1 MIKFLIVTAAAFLF
15 SFSLPPKSIYTVRM
29 KDIDGRVI
37 ELEKFR
43 GKKMVFIILSGK
55 ETDSAIN
62 DLSSFNSKYKDSTI
76 VIGVLSA
83 EDGFVE
89 ADKDSV
95 KKVFKTKCPDVILTE
110 RMHTRKT
117 SADQS
122 ELMQWFT
129 HVDQNLHFDND
140 ITGAG
145 RKFFIDEAGELYGS
159 LGPQALLSSAL
170 IHRVMSRPSKA
181 KGANQNAEQ
190 SLHQN

>member
-1 MIKFLIVTAAAFLF
+1 MIKFLIVISAAFLF

-37 ELEKFR
+37 ELVKFR

-62 DLSSFNSKYKDSTI
+62 DLSGFSAQYKDSAI
-76 VIGVLSA
+76 VIGVLSV

-95 KKVFKTKCPDVILTE
+95 KNVFNIKCPDVILTE
-110 RMHTRKT
+110 SMYTRKAST
-117 SADQS
+117 DQS

-129 HVDQNLHFDND
+129 HADQNLHFDDD

-159 LGPQALLSSAL
+159 LGSQALLSSHL

-181 KGANQNAEQ
+181 KRGN
-190 SLHQN
+190 